1 LSAVQVNG
9 RWEYMN
15 LDEDKLLDQRL
26 LQKELAAR

>member
-1 LSAVQVNG
+1 VNG